1 MVEKGELRS
10 KDEKVRWRAGER
22 PRKGTGRDDDHGGA
36 RDGAPNPT
44 KTSYIPRNGQF
55 ATARLR
61 VIWWFFFSS
70 PSLYAS
76 LSFCIYVSWEGPAGA
91 RKEDPPPP
99 PKIIRNKKSRQY
111 KTLSGPGYHLT
122 TNERT
127 SEWNEMRLR
136 VFGHNTT
143 PMYLRDDYIRADEV
157 TSPLGKP
164 F

>member
-22 PRKGTGRDDDHGGA
+22 PQMGMGWHDDHGGV

-61 VIWWFFFSS
+61 VIWWFFFPS
-70 PSLYAS
+70 PSTLLS
-76 LSFCIYVSWEGPAGA
+76 LFSSTCHGKDRRAYE
-91 RKEDPPPP
+91 KEDNIKLFRAMVPLNYE
-99 PKIIRNKKSRQY
+99 R
-111 KTLSGPGYHLT
+111 

-127 SEWNEMRLR
+127 SEWDEMRLR
-136 VFGHNTT
+136 GFGHNTT
-143 PMYLRDDYIRADEV
+143 PMYLRDDYIRAM
-157 TSPLGKP
+157 K
-164 F
+164 